1 MIPDGAN
8 IIPLTNIIFYT
19 NNNKTLPLGMNVST
33 QVLIDMKKF
42 NFMLVEENKTKINVE
57 SGRYVETKKINIYKY
72 KAYLKVK

>member
-1 MIPDGAN
+1 
-8 IIPLTNIIFYT
+8 
-19 NNNKTLPLGMNVST
+19 MNVST

-72 KAYLKVK
+72 KAYLKVKQKLNLKN